1 MGAGRV
7 LYKLSI
13 SIIAV
18 LFISLILTTETD
30 KNLAH
35 DASSIFVMTEAHVRT
50 FPSRNSGMKRRQ
62 CSTGIKS
69 PSCKV
74 NAGIKL
80 MKLSLGAS
88 YLVLLAGDVSLNP
101 GPIIDPCAVCKK
113 GCKRNQRA
121 VQCDECDLWYHAKC
135 TGITNEDYKSI
146 AQPRANWSCN
156 DCLFPGLDG
165 SVSSEQF
172 AENSTAAENSV
183 KPNKNICLL
192 RGLRI
197 AHLNVNRLVNIR
209 LTVSKNYFPS
219 ILSIF
224 LPLQTWLTP
233 DINNDEIYISGYSI
247 IRRDRQNIVKSC
259 GGGTLVFVRDSIP
272 FVVNSDLI
280 NNNTDFE
287 SIWLE
292 LRRPYCERLTLHVV
306 HIDLATRILTSLL
319 CIWITAQAI
328 WIWIIQKLY

>member
-1 MGAGRV
+1 
-7 LYKLSI
+7 
-13 SIIAV
+13 
-18 LFISLILTTETD
+18 
-30 KNLAH
+30 
-35 DASSIFVMTEAHVRT
+35 MTEAHIRT

-113 GCKRNQRA
+113 GCRRNQRA

-183 KPNKNICLL
+183 RPNVNIRLL
-192 RGLRI
+192 RDLRI
-197 AHLNVNRLVNIR
+197 AHLNVNRLVNKIDSVKELFSFYSFDILA
-209 LTVSKNYFPS
+209 LTE
-219 ILSIF
+219 
-224 LPLQTWLTP
+224 TWLTP
-233 DINNDEIYISGYSI
+233 DITNDEIYISGYSI

-272 FVVNSDLI
+272 FVVKSDLI

-292 LRRPYCERLTLHVV
+292 LRRPYC
-306 HIDLATRILTSLL
+306 TRGGQGG
-319 CIWITAQAI
+319 ANAPP
-328 WIWIIQKLY
+328 KLFSAPHFAPPVLDNFCRNH